1 MSTAQSSAASWTPPP
16 LRPDLIVSVQQREG
30 RQTVIVKDPLARSY
44 FKLSSEDHQIARL
57 LDGRHDCAQV
67 AAAASDHGIR
77 ADAAHVE
84 AVARALF
91 DRGLLVA
98 SAAFQKARQNA
109 RLARQGRSGWWAGLA
124 RVMFA
129 RVPLMDPDSFL
140 TGLEKKLR
148 WCWSRTAFRV
158 YGLLC
163 LTGLAV
169 VLTRVDELPKAFE
182 RSFNLPNLLAAWV
195 LLVLVKVLHE
205 LGHGLTC
212 KHYGGEVRELGL
224 LVIVFSP
231 FFYVNVTDSY
241 LFPRKHQRILVAAA
255 GIAVELVIA
264 AAAAIA
270 WAASRPGPAQEVLF
284 SLMTITS
291 VWTVLF
297 NANPLMKFDG
307 YYILSDWTGIAN
319 LRARSMHAAMSVLDR
334 VFFGSSPLHVDDRK
348 GTASWLAAFGLA
360 SMAYLLLIV
369 AGIVALLRW
378 FAAEAELKWAGDLLG
393 VLLVIGMVGMPVLHY
408 VRERGR
414 WLGSLPGGFWS
425 KHRARRLA
433 IGGVLVALILWMP
446 VPVTPVRQAVIL
458 PVQTS
463 VIRAEVAGTLS
474 KLQTHTGQL
483 VKKGQVLM
491 LLQNPSLQP
500 AVLAAESRVEAARL
514 VLERL
519 LGAEAPGLLAEAR
532 AEFEAAQAALKAAR
546 SHLEKTVV
554 RSPMDGLVVTQDLT
568 LQTGRGFRPGEI
580 VCELVSADR
589 LEAHVPVEES
599 SVDQMSPETMALV
612 RVRGSPEKVWTSA
625 VREEGQTEP
634 FRELPASIAAALEKE
649 LAVITDAGGH
659 MVPVETY
666 FGVRVPLPGPIFP
679 WIKPGMTGSVR
690 FDRGTR
696 PLGTWLWQRWLE
708 FMDPS
713 YRL

>member
-1 MSTAQSSAASWTPPP
+1 M
-16 LRPDLIVSVQQREG
+16 
-30 RQTVIVKDPLARSY
+30 VIIKDPLARSY
-44 FKLSSEDHQIARL
+44 FKLALEDYQIALL
-57 LDGRHDCAQV
+57 LDGMRDCAEV
-67 AAAASDHGIR
+67 AAAASDQGIR
-77 ADAAHVE
+77 ADADHVE
-84 AVARALF
+84 ALTRSLF

-109 RLARQGRSGWWAGLA
+109 RFALLARSGWWAGLA

-140 TGLEKKLR
+140 TRLEKKLR
-148 WCWSRTAFRV
+148 WCWSRTALHV
-158 YGLLC
+158 YGLLF
-163 LTGLAV
+163 LTGLV
-169 VLTRVDELPKAFE
+169 IVLANMDELPKAFE
-182 RSFNLPNLLAAWV
+182 RSFNLPNLVAAWM
-195 LLVLVKVLHE
+195 LLVFVKVLHE

-264 AAAAIA
+264 SAAAIA
-270 WAASRPGPAQEVLF
+270 WGTSRPSPAKEVLF

-319 LRARSMHAAMSVLDR
+319 LRARSMHAATSVLDR
-334 VFFGSSPLHVDDRK
+334 VFFGISPLHADDRK
-348 GTASWLAAFGLA
+348 GTAPWLAAFGLA

-369 AGIVALLRW
+369 TGIVTFVRW
-378 FAAEAELKWAGDLLG
+378 FAAEAELKWAGDLLSL
-393 VLLVIGMVGMPVLHY
+393 LLVIGMVGMPLRQY
-408 VRERGR
+408 AQQRYQ

-425 KHRARRLA
+425 KRWVQRLA
-433 IGGVLVALILWMP
+433 AGGVLVALMLWVP
-446 VPVTPVRQAVIL
+446 VPVKPVHQAVIL

-474 KLQTHTGQL
+474 RLQTHTGQL
-483 VKKGQVLM
+483 VRKGQVLM
-491 LLQNPSLQP
+491 VLQNPSLHP
-500 AVLAAESRVEAARL
+500 AVLAADSRVEAARL

-532 AEFEAAQAALKAAR
+532 AELETAQTALKAAR
-546 SHLEKTVV
+546 SNLEKTVV
-554 RSPMDGLVVTQDLT
+554 HSPMDGLVVTQDLT
-568 LQTGRGFRPGEI
+568 LQTGRAFRPGEI
-580 VCELVSADR
+580 VCEIVSADR

-599 SVDQMSPETMALV
+599 SVDQTPPATTALV
-612 RVRGSPEKVWTSA
+612 RVRSSPDQVWTSS
-625 VREEGQTEP
+625 VREERQTEP

-666 FGVRVPLPGPIFP
+666 FGVRVPLPEPASS

-696 PLGTWLWQRWLE
+696 PLGAWLWQRWLD